1 MKVKNALELLNE
13 LPLEAVICIQWFD
26 QEDMTKDGEDLTT
39 EVWELAN
46 AVFDRYQNNIEM
58 YYALEEAIDEA
69 KQRLTEEQK

>member
-1 MKVKNALELLNE
+1 MKVKDALALLNE
-13 LPLEAVICIQWFD
+13 LPLESEICIQWFD

-46 AVFDRYQNNIEM
+46 AVFDKYENMDM

-69 KQRLTEEQK
+69 KQRLTKEQK

>member
-1 MKVKNALELLNE
+1 MKVKNALALLNE
-13 LPLEAVICIQWFD
+13 LPLEAEVCIQWFD

-46 AVFDRYQNNIEM
+46 AVFDRYENMDM